1 MMCSHTGDALPRER
15 KARLAQRRGLGRRAP
30 SGALALIISM
40 MLLTAC
46 GDLPEW
52 MGGNPPPVKRA
63 PGERENVVLSPE
75 SLKPDDSVKNVDIE
89 VPEQTN
95 LAEWRSLNE
104 AMLTAHI
111 GLTGVT
117 HEQTATLGNGNEFT
131 RNVVSGPIVA
141 DGTVYAMDAG
151 GNVSAHDEHDI
162 SDVKWVSEANHKQ
175 SLTDVLGGGIAYDDK
190 TIYVTTGNGN
200 LRALDAATGKKKWGI
215 TIGAPVR
222 GAPAVSQ
229 GVVVVLTADNQTFA
243 YDTATGAPK
252 WEHRGIRE
260 SAGYFSTISPVISD
274 SIVIACYSSGEVFAI
289 RLDTGS
295 VLWSDTLANSART
308 KASAVFSGIDADP
321 IVQDGV
327 VVVTSSGEMQAS
339 ALLNG
344 RPLWQQHIG
353 AHSTPWSAGNAL
365 YVLSDTHDIAALMKR
380 DGSVRW
386 ATSLAVKDKR
396 DANKDITPPLYGP
409 ILSANTVII
418 MDGNGNLISFKPT
431 TGERVGSFEL
441 AKDIVTAPVI
451 ANGALY
457 LITKDAKLH
466 KYY

>member
-1 MMCSHTGDALPRER
+1 
-15 KARLAQRRGLGRRAP
+15 
-30 SGALALIISM
+30 
-40 MLLTAC
+40 MLLLSAC
-46 GDLPEW
+46 GELPEW
-52 MGGNPPPVKRA
+52 MGGSPPEVKHA
-63 PGERENVVLSPE
+63 PGERVNVVLSPN
-75 SLKPDDSVKNVDIE
+75 SLKPDDSVKDVAIE

-104 AMLTAHI
+104 AMLTAHV

-117 HEQTATLGNGNEFT
+117 HEQSVTIGDGMEFT

-141 DGTVYAMDAG
+141 DGTVFAMDAAG
-151 GNVSAHDEHDI
+151 TVSAHDEHDI
-162 SDVKWVSEANHKQ
+162 RDVKWTSLANHTQ
-175 SLTDVLGGGIAYDDK
+175 SSTDVLGGGLAYAEK
-190 TIYVTTGNGN
+190 VLYVTNGNGTM
-200 LRALDAATGKKKWGI
+200 RALVAATGQMKWSI

-222 GAPAVSQ
+222 GAPAVSD
-229 GVVVVLTADNQTFA
+229 GILVVLTADNQTFA
-243 YDTATGAPK
+243 YDATNGAPK

-274 SIVIACYSSGEVFAI
+274 STVIACYSSGEMFAI
-289 RLDTGS
+289 RLETGS
-295 VLWSDTLANSART
+295 VLWNDTLANSART

-339 ALLNG
+339 AVLNG
-344 RPLWQQHIG
+344 RPLWQEPIG

-365 YVLSDTHDIAALMKR
+365 YVLSDTHDIAALLKR

-386 ATSLAVKDKR
+386 ANSLAVKDKR
-396 DANKDITPPLYGP
+396 DPSKDITPPLYGP
-409 ILSANTVII
+409 ILSANSVII
-418 MDGNGNLISFKPT
+418 LDGNGNLMSFKPT
-431 TGERVGSFEL
+431 TGERIGSYEL
-441 AKDIVTAPVI
+441 ASGIVTAPVI

-457 LITKDAKLH
+457 VITKDAKLH

>member
-1 MMCSHTGDALPRER
+1 MMRRLLILCSL
-15 KARLAQRRGLGRRAP
+15 LA
-30 SGALALIISM
+30 
-40 MLLTAC
+40 LTAC

-52 MGGNPPPVKRA
+52 MGGNAPPVKHA
-63 PGERENVVLSPE
+63 PGERVNVVLSPE
-75 SLKPDDSVKNVDIE
+75 SLKPDPSVQDVAIE
-89 VPEQTN
+89 VPDQTN

-117 HEQTATLGNGNEFT
+117 RDQTATIGDGDEFT

-141 DGTVYAMDAG
+141 DGTVFAMDAG

-162 SDVKWVSEANHKQ
+162 STVKWTNEGNHKQ
-175 SLTDVLGGGIAYDDK
+175 SSTDVLGGGIAYDDK
-190 TIYVTTGNGN
+190 VLYITNGNGQ
-200 LRALDAATGKKKWGI
+200 LRAVDAETGKKKWGI

-222 GAPAVSQ
+222 GAPAVAQ
-229 GVVVVLTADNQTFA
+229 GIVVVLTADNQTFA
-243 YDTATGAPK
+243 YDAATGAPK

-295 VLWSDTLANSART
+295 VLWNDTLANSERT

-365 YVLSDTHDIAALMKR
+365 YVLSDTHDIAALLKR

-386 ATSLAVKDKR
+386 ATSLAVKDPR

-409 ILSANTVII
+409 ILSANTILI
-418 MDGNGNLISFKPT
+418 MDGDGNLTSFKPT

>member
-1 MMCSHTGDALPRER
+1 
-15 KARLAQRRGLGRRAP
+15 
-30 SGALALIISM
+30 
-40 MLLTAC
+40 
-46 GDLPEW
+46 
-52 MGGNPPPVKRA
+52 MGGNAPPIKRA
-63 PGERENVVLSPE
+63 AGERENVVLSPE
-75 SLKPDDSVKNVDIE
+75 SLKADASVQDVVIE

-95 LAEWRSLNE
+95 LAEWRSLND

-117 HEQTATLGNGNEFT
+117 REQSATIGDGMEFT

-141 DGTVYAMDAG
+141 ENTVFAMDAAG
-151 GNVSAHDEHDI
+151 SVSAHDEHDI
-162 SDVKWVSEANHKQ
+162 SSVKWINEGSHKQ
-175 SLTDVLGGGIAYDDK
+175 SSTDVLGGGLAYDDK
-190 TIYVTTGNGN
+190 TLYVTNGNGQM
-200 LRALDAATGKKKWGI
+200 RALDAATGTKKWSI

-222 GAPAVSQ
+222 GAPAVAQ
-229 GVVVVLTADNQTFA
+229 GIVVVLTADNQTFA
-243 YDTATGAPK
+243 YDATTGAPK

-295 VLWSDTLANSART
+295 VLWNDTLANTART

-344 RPLWQQHIG
+344 RPLWQEHIG

-365 YVLSDTHDIAALMKR
+365 FVLSDTHDIAALLKR

-386 ATSLAVKDKR
+386 ASSLAVKDKR
-396 DANKDITPPLYGP
+396 DPNKDITPPLYGP
-409 ILSANTVII
+409 ILSANTIII
-418 MDGNGNLISFKPT
+418 MDGDGNLTSFKPM
-431 TGERVGSFEL
+431 TGEKVGSYEL
-441 AKDIVTAPVI
+441 TRNIVTAPVI